1 MSYILHLLPF
11 NSVLITS
18 CTFTVLP
25 LQTTLRRFCI
35 SERRP
40 QYNKPETNGPNY
52 QAMWCQLWLFQNK
65 ASKKKNGKPSLL
77 SALSFTL
84 RPQDPGHIKSLGSPR
99 KRGTVLEPL
108 ACCVLESASWSLK
121 PSFYFL
127 QTLSLY
133 FFYSASVGRES
144 QDFGSNSL
152 ADSIKF

>member
-11 NSVLITS
+11 NSILITS

-52 QAMWCQLWLFQNK
+52 QAMWLFWNK
-65 ASKKKNGKPSLL
+65 ASKKNARPSLL

-84 RPQDPGHIKSLGSPR
+84 RPQDSGHIKSLGSPR

-108 ACCVLESASWSLK
+108 ACCVLASPSWSLK

-127 QTLSLY
+127 QTLSPY

-144 QDFGSNSL
+144 QDLGGNSL
-152 ADSIKF
+152 TDSIKF